1 MDPLLGT
8 IQAFGF
14 NFAPRGWN
22 FCGGQLISISQN
34 TALFSLLGT
43 MFGGDGR
50 TTFALPDLRG
60 RVMVGYGD
68 GPGLTS
74 MRMGDKGGSE
84 NTTLTALNLPSHTH
98 TANLTGSSVTIK
110 ASSAAGTSPAPSS
123 RSNVLSAATSGN
135 IYTNNTPDVNLNVGN
150 DVSSGNITIGN
161 TGGSIPFNNMQP
173 YQVVNLCIAM
183 VGIFPSRN

>member
-14 NFAPRGWN
+14 NFAPRGWA
-22 FCGGQLISISQN
+22 FCNGQLLPISQN

-43 MFGGDGR
+43 IYGGDGR

-60 RVMVGYGD
+60 RVMIGFGQ
-68 GPGLTS
+68 GPGLS
-74 MRMGDKGGSE
+74 NHPIGQKSGAE
-84 NTTLTALNLPSHTH
+84 NTTLTVTNLPAHNHQAS
-98 TANLTGSSVTIK
+98 LSGSSVTLK
-110 ASSAAGTSPAPSS
+110 ASSSAGTSPAPSS

-135 IYTNNTPDVNLNVGN
+135 IYTNKTPDVDLNVGN
-150 DVSSGNITIGN
+150 DVASGSVTIGN
-161 TGGSIPFNNMQP
+161 TGGNIPFNNMQP
-173 YQVVNLCIAM
+173 YLAINVCIAL